1 VVPRD
6 LVLTVFA
13 VVVSVVGIFVIL
25 GPGAAAIGG
34 GILLLVF
41 VVGAVIYGVLALVGR
56 WANR

>member
-13 VVVSVVGIFVIL
+13 LVVAVLGIFAVL
-25 GPGAAAIGG
+25 GPGAAVIGG

-41 VVGAVIYGVLALVGR
+41 VIGAAIYGILALVAH
-56 WANR
+56 WAER